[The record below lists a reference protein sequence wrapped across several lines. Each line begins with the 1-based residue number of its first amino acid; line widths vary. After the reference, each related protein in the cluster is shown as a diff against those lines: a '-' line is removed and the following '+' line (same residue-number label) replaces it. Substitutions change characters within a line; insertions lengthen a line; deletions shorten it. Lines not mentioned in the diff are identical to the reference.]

1 MQVFRQ
7 HNVSNV
13 VRVCDSTYNT
23 DTLKNSG
30 IAVWPLRQIVSSI
43 WHLAFD
49 RDHGKDVV
57 FALKL
62 ADWMTTG
69 QCCGRPAWA
78 RQE

>member
-30 IAVWPLRQIVSSI
+30 IAVWPLRQIVSSV
-43 WHLAFD
+43 WL
-49 RDHGKDVV
+49 
-57 FALKL
+57 
-62 ADWMTTG
+62 
-69 QCCGRPAWA
+69 
-78 RQE
+78 